1 MLSSNPTI
9 ATLNYLN
16 PLNIAD
22 KLGFGV
28 TAEHVKNR
36 GIKLYVKNYAQQ
48 CTIRC

>member
-9 ATLNYLN
+9 ATLNYLSH
-16 PLNIAD
+16 LKIVG

-28 TAEHVKNR
+28 AAEHVKNR